1 MEKSAEQLLSEFKK
15 HCEEIDNIN
24 KLNMSLYYDTINELM
39 IVELYQFQS
48 EYFENEYDQ
57 LGIKGSLYNFIE
69 KRIELLKENNIH
81 SEIINRKIQETV
93 FFWAKN
99 KLDEIINYYVK
110 ERVIVDKNTTY
121 KEYSQYNKDGKKVI
135 FNLPENYKLNDKALL
150 NKDLPAFM
158 EVL

>member
-135 FNLPENYKLNDKALL
+135 K
-150 NKDLPAFM
+150 
-158 EVL
+158 

>member
-150 NKDLPAFM
+150 NKDLPAFI